1 MSNLILNTIVLQE
14 QQSSNIGMEKEDGK
28 SFAGEVVD
36 EEPYGFDFGKSY
48 PHAPIQAKVV
58 DQCVM

>member
-1 MSNLILNTIVLQE
+1 MSNLILNTIILQE

-48 PHAPIQAKVV
+48 PHAPIQAS
-58 DQCVM
+58 

>member
-1 MSNLILNTIVLQE
+1 MSNLILNTIILQE

-28 SFAGEVVD
+28 SFAGEVVLLD

-48 PHAPIQAKVV
+48 PHAPIQAS
-58 DQCVM
+58 